1 MDAIESIF
9 RHFQMNTVDV
19 QRKLNDDSSASALF
33 DMLLF
38 YESTSLLNCS
48 RNTMGASAWISLSQ
62 LVKRSERLHTL
73 NASYNHIPDAVIPP
87 FSRALRSSLNLSVLH
102 LEGCHLTGRSI
113 ALICAGLRTNQ
124 TLTEL
129 HLMDNKLTIPDTQH
143 IRALL
148 TLSKTLT
155 LLDLRNNQIQD
166 SGLFHL
172 CDGLKHAN
180 CKLETLCLWN
190 NQLTAVAMAPL
201 TEALLEN
208 KTLSMLNLGQNAI
221 MDQGASTL
229 KMGLQGNSTLRRLGL
244 VGCKL
249 SDCGVIAIAEY
260 LAESSAIQRLDLR
273 NNDISLGGLM
283 ALSLSAREN
292 KSAKRI
298 DLDKPAKDPDLP
310 QELLQRQNELWDDL
324 GLYAMRNRGAEMTRT
339 MSEATVTSP
348 AAQNGEH
355 QTIEFDYRDEPT
367 QLCSKPIPISP
378 KQALDELDVEKSLP
392 PASPPKDEEGS
403 LPLESEENPLDL
415 HVSRDEVDTHE
426 KFDVQSE
433 GLSE

>member
-1 MDAIESIF
+1 
-9 RHFQMNTVDV
+9 
-19 QRKLNDDSSASALF
+19 
-33 DMLLF
+33 
-38 YESTSLLNCS
+38 
-48 RNTMGASAWISLSQ
+48 
-62 LVKRSERLHTL
+62 
-73 NASYNHIPDAVIPP
+73 
-87 FSRALRSSLNLSVLH
+87 
-102 LEGCHLTGRSI
+102 
-113 ALICAGLRTNQ
+113 
-124 TLTEL
+124 
-129 HLMDNKLTIPDTQH
+129 MDNMLTIQDTQH

-148 TLSKTLT
+148 ALSKTLR
-155 LLDLRNNQIQD
+155 LLDLRNNKIMD

-172 CDGLKHAN
+172 CDGLKN
-180 CKLETLCLWN
+180 PSCQLETLCLWN
-190 NQLTAVAMAPL
+190 NQITAVAMAPL

-298 DLDKPAKDPDLP
+298 DLDKPAKDPGLP

-348 AAQNGEH
+348 TSQNDGR
-355 QTIEFDYRDEPT
+355 QTIEFDYRDEPS
-367 QLCSKPIPISP
+367 QMCARPIPISP

-392 PASPPKDEEGS
+392 PASPPRDEEEN
-403 LPLESEENPLDL
+403 LPNENSPSSEENSLGLDENEGGEEL
-415 HVSRDEVDTHE
+415 SREN
-426 KFDVQSE
+426 VQSE
-433 GLSE
+433 IE